1 MGYFCRKYVMFELE
15 KCRGG
20 VSSKIT
26 NGFKNDIR
34 NLENFTQVV
43 ESNVR

>member
-1 MGYFCRKYVMFELE
+1 MGYFCRKYVMFELK

-26 NGFKNDIR
+26 NGFKNDKEFGEFHTSSR
-34 NLENFTQVV
+34 K
-43 ESNVR
+43 